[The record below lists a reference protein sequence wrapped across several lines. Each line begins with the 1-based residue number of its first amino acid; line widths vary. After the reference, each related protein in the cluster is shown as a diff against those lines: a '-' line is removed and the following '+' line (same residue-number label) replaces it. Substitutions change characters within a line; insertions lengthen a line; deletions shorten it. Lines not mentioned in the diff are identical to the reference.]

1 NVKIY
6 SSLEQENKNGFFDL
20 TDGGDSIT
28 YYDVIP
34 DLETNE
40 KITVSFWMKWDG
52 LENTMPINFLN
63 YDLYIFS
70 DKFGFNTFASD
81 MWGIGGIQVEDKFLN
96 KWAHVVAVFNN
107 GDAKENILYVNGVE
121 QSLSQ
126 ITGITG
132 IGSIGNDIKISDSY
146 YFFSGELDNIVVFEG
161 ALTPDEVNGLYN
173 LTAFSKK
180 EFDSQNYI
188 QDTVCANCDKLIG
201 LNNEVLLDVNF
212 NNNRKIETISQDSI
226 SYNKTLIDNFDGVL
240 GVTETRGRYGNGMN
254 FKNNNIIT
262 YKNVSI
268 PQKYTVSYWM
278 KYTDSDYFTHVTK
291 TYNGSSTKYYVNG
304 EFTSSFLL
312 NFPFYQNGT
321 NLDIGWDGT
330 NYFSGV
336 LDHLK
341 IYDYVLN
348 DSEIE
353 NLYYDKFYE
362 REGTLEFWV
371 RPDFD
376 INQDSEDNR
385 IIFDYSGAL
394 DKNPDVNTFRIYKK
408 YDFVEERQ

>member
-1 NVKIY
+1 DGT
-6 SSLEQENKNGFFDL
+6 SS
-20 TDGGDSIT
+20 
-28 YYDVIP
+28 
-34 DLETNE
+34 
-40 KITVSFWMKWDG
+40 
-52 LENTMPINFLN
+52 MPISFINN
-63 YDLYIFS
+63 KYDLYIS
-70 DKFGFNTFASD
+70 GYNFGFNTGNGDLYGISD
-81 MWGIGGIQVEDKFLN
+81 ISEYEN
-96 KWAHVVAVFNN
+96 KWVNIVAIFNN
-107 GDAKENILYVNGVE
+107 GDITENSLYINGII
-121 QSLSQ
+121 QNTSQ
-126 ITGITG
+126 LW
-132 IGSIGNDIKISDSY
+132 GSPYDRFVGDIMISGWKYDTDHK
-146 YFFSGELDNIVVFEG
+146 FSGELDNIIVFEG

-180 EFDSQNYI
+180 EFDSQKYI
-188 QDTVCANCDKLIG
+188 QDTVCANSDKLIG

-262 YKNVSI
+262 YKDVEI
-268 PQKYTVSYWM
+268 PENYTVSYWM
-278 KYTDSDYFTHVTK
+278 KYTDADYFTNVAK
-291 TYNGSSTKYYVNG
+291 TYDGNSIKYYVNG
-304 EFTSSFLL
+304 EFTNSFLL
-312 NFPFYQNGT
+312 DFPFYQNGT
-321 NLDIGWDGT
+321 SLDIGWDGT
-330 NYFSGV
+330 DYFSGV

-371 RPDFD
+371 KPDFN